1 MALADLALTLVNA
14 LSWAM
19 ATFLVA
25 SGLTLV
31 FGILHVLNFAH
42 GGFFMIGAYVSFTL
56 IRLLGGEATLVTY
69 LGAAI
74 VATAAVGL
82 LGCLVDRFVLRRL
95 RHVDGAYVLIATYAL
110 LLLCEG
116 ATKMIWGLDFH
127 AMQPPPPL
135 DSGFVAGP
143 LVAPT
148 FSLFVIAVGVIAFLV
163 LEAVLSR
170 TAVGRLVQAVAM
182 DPWAARLL
190 GVNVTRVFAGCVV
203 VGFALA
209 GLAGGLLL
217 ANQSLSPALAGSF
230 VMQAFGVIVV
240 GGMGSI
246 SGAFLGA
253 LLLGLIDSINTWV
266 LPELPGV
273 MFFMAMAIVLLI
285 RPRGLFG
292 QERVA

>member
-1 MALADLALTLVNA
+1 MALTDLALTLVNA

-25 SGLTLV
+25 TGLTLV

-42 GGFFMIGAYVSFTL
+42 GGYFMIGAYVSFTL
-56 IRLLGGEATLVTY
+56 IRLFGGDVTLVTY

-74 VATAAVGL
+74 VATVAVGL
-82 LGCLVDRFVLRRL
+82 LGWLVDRFVLRRL
-95 RHVDGAYVLIATYAL
+95 RNVDGAYVLIATYAL

-127 AMQPPPPL
+127 AMQPPAPL
-135 DSGFVAGP
+135 DGGFMVGS
-143 LVAPT
+143 LSVPT
-148 FSLFVIAVGVIAFLV
+148 YSLFVIAVGLVAFVV
-163 LEAVLSR
+163 LEWVLSR
-170 TAVGRLVQAVAM
+170 TPVGRLVQAVAM

-209 GLAGGLLL
+209 GLAGGMLL

-230 VMQAFGVIVV
+230 VMQAFGVIIV
-240 GGMGSI
+240 GGMGSV

-266 LPELPGV
+266 LPEWPGV

>member
-74 VATAAVGL
+74 VATVVVGL
-82 LGCLVDRFVLRRL
+82 LGWLVDRFVLRRL
-95 RHVDGAYVLIATYAL
+95 RNVDGAYVLIATYAL

-127 AMQPPPPL
+127 AMQPPAPL
-135 DSGFVAGP
+135 DSGFISGP
-143 LVAPT
+143 LVVPT
-148 FSLFVIAVGVIAFLV
+148 FSLFVIAVGIIAFLV
-163 LEAVLSR
+163 LEWVLSR
-170 TAVGRLVQAVAM
+170 TAVGRLVQGVAM

-230 VMQAFGVIVV
+230 VMQAFGVIIV

-253 LLLGLIDSINTWV
+253 LMLGLIDSINTWV

-292 QERVA
+292 QERIA